1 MTENKHAIKGWVALG
16 AIILILVIDQIIKV
30 EVKTNMYLHESIR
43 ITDWFYISFV
53 ENNGMAYGMTF
64 INKLALTLFRMAAIA
79 VIGVYLY
86 RQVKANARWVYVVCL
101 ALVMAGAAGNLI
113 DCIFYGKI
121 FSLSTPDSIAH
132 FVPWG
137 QGYEDAFY
145 GKVVDMLYFP
155 IFETDL
161 PQWLPFWGGE
171 HYIFFSPVFNFADS
185 CITCGVI
192 SLLLFCRTEL
202 SGISLSGDGK
212 ETGQPAQEDKE
223 EDEAS
228 AEKKA

>member
-16 AIILILVIDQIIKV
+16 AIILILVVDQIIKV

>member
-212 ETGQPAQEDKE
+212 EDGQSAQEDKG
-223 EDEAS
+223 EDAAG